1 MASSERLDRALF
13 WASMALV
20 VALLGLGA
28 FFGYTVYR
36 DKVAA
41 EDANP
46 SMRIANAI
54 RQQISKNPN
63 DAVLRVR
70 YGEALAAAGKSQ
82 QAIDQF
88 NAALK
93 INPKHTGALIDLGQ
107 VALMNKRL
115 SEAAAYF
122 QKVVD
127 LTASGDFSGV
137 NDRRETALYQ
147 LGRIETTKKDY
158 AKAIGYFK
166 EALRI
171 RGDASDTYYYLA
183 IALDNSGQVDDAIQ
197 QLLTATTFD
206 PSFAQAQYY
215 LGELYVRKG
224 DKASASEHYR
234 KAVAVDPNAPEPEKA
249 LAQLGSVSELLARAR
264 GLEAT
269 DLGAAADTAKI
280 AINVDPES
288 LDAWKLRAR
297 LLLKSGDAQGALSAY
312 EEALKIAPG
321 DPEVKAA
328 IAKLRPQPKKQAKT
342 KKK

>member
-1 MASSERLDRALF
+1 MSASEGLDRTLF
-13 WASMALV
+13 RVSVALV
-20 VALLGLGA
+20 VALLGMGA
-28 FFGYTVYR
+28 WFGYTVYK

-46 SMRIANAI
+46 SMRVANAI

-70 YGEALAAAGKSQ
+70 YGEALTAAGKTQ

-93 INPKHTGALIDLGQ
+93 INPKHTGALVDLGR
-107 VALMNKRL
+107 VAMMNKRFD
-115 SEAAAYF
+115 EAAAYF

-137 NDRRETALYQ
+137 NDRRETALFQ
-147 LGRIETTKKDY
+147 LGRIETHQKDY
-158 AKAIGYFK
+158 PAAVGYFK

-183 IALDNSGQVDDAIQ
+183 IALDNAGHADDAIK
-197 QLLTATTFD
+197 QLLTAIAFD
-206 PSFAQAQYY
+206 PNFAQAQYY
-215 LGELYVRKG
+215 LGELYLKKG

-234 KAVAVDPNAPEPEKA
+234 KAASVDPEAPEPQRA
-249 LAQLGSVSELLARAR
+249 LARMGTAGDLITKAR

-269 DLGAAADTAKI
+269 DVGAAADLAII
-280 AINVDPES
+280 ATNVDPKS
-288 LDAWKLRAR
+288 LEAWKTRGR
-297 LLLKSGDAQGALSAY
+297 LLSLKHDAAGALAAY
-312 EEALKIAPG
+312 EEASKIAPQ
-321 DPEVKAA
+321 DAEVKTAVSKLK
-328 IAKLRPQPKKQAKT
+328 AKSKK
-342 KKK
+342 

>member
-1 MASSERLDRALF
+1 MVSPERFDRALF
-13 WASMALV
+13 WASVALAVALV
-20 VALLGLGA
+20 GMGS

-46 SMRIANAI
+46 SMRVANAI

-70 YGEALAAAGKSQ
+70 YGEALTAAGKTQ

-115 SEAAAYF
+115 DEAAAYF

-127 LTASGDFSGV
+127 LTASGDFTGV
-137 NDRRETALYQ
+137 NDRRETALFQ
-147 LGRIETTKKDY
+147 LGRIETHKKDY
-158 AKAIGYFK
+158 AKAIGFFK

-183 IALDNSGQVDDAIQ
+183 IALDNAGQVDDAIK
-197 QLLTATTFD
+197 QLLTATAFD
-206 PSFAQAQYY
+206 PSFAHAQYY
-215 LGELYVRKG
+215 LGELYSRQG

-234 KAVAVDPNAPEPEKA
+234 KAVSTDPNAPEPQQA
-249 LAQLGSVSELLARAR
+249 LAKLGNVDELLAKAR
-264 GLEAT
+264 SLGPT
-269 DLGAAADTAKI
+269 DPSAAVDAAII
-280 AINVDPES
+280 ASNVDPGN
-288 LDAWKLRAR
+288 LDAWKLRAQ
-297 LLLKSGDAQGALSAY
+297 LLLQNRDSQGALSAY

-328 IAKLRPQPKKQAKT
+328 IAKLKAKPKTKPKK
-342 KKK
+342 

>member
-1 MASSERLDRALF
+1 MVSLDRLDRVLF
-13 WASMALV
+13 WVSIALTL
-20 VALLGLGA
+20 ALIGTGA

-46 SMRIANAI
+46 SMRVANAI
-54 RQQISKNPN
+54 RQQITKNPN

-70 YGEALAAAGKSQ
+70 YGEALTAAGKTQ

-107 VALMNKRL
+107 VALAGKHL
-115 SEAAAYF
+115 DEAAAYF

-127 LTASGDFSGV
+127 LTGSGDYSGV
-137 NDRRETALYQ
+137 NDRREVALYQ
-147 LGRIETTKKDY
+147 LGRIETHKKDY
-158 AKAIGYFK
+158 AKAIGFFK

-183 IALDNSGQVDDAIQ
+183 IALDNAGQLDDAIK
-197 QLLTATTFD
+197 QLLTATAFD

-215 LGELYVRKG
+215 LGELYLRKG

-234 KAVAVDPNAPEPEKA
+234 KAVSTDPEAPEPQRA
-249 LAQLGSVSELLARAR
+249 LAKLGSASELLTKAR
-264 GLEAT
+264 GLATT
-269 DLGAAADTAKI
+269 DLGAAIDAAVI
-280 AINVDPES
+280 ACNVEPEDPA
-288 LDAWKLRAR
+288 AWKLRAQ
-297 LLLKSGDAQGALSAY
+297 LLLQNHDSQGALSAY
-312 EEALKIAPG
+312 EEALKIAPE

-328 IAKLRPQPKKQAKT
+328 IAKLKAKPKT
-342 KKK
+342 KK